1 MSRCPQESK
10 ALLAGSDIHS
20 RPEAQQVPQPKPR
33 STGPG
38 PGQSLVQPSPCR
50 APNTQAH
57 QRLERRNPTEQAEP
71 TPETQGREVKQTG

>member
-38 PGQSLVQPSPCR
+38 PGQYPGAAKPLQGPKHTSPPK
-50 APNTQAH
+50 A
-57 QRLERRNPTEQAEP
+57 
-71 TPETQGREVKQTG
+71 